1 MNKTDRNRQDK
12 QCLVLYY
19 LLGKDR
25 NGWRRTQTEVLKVM
39 DISKG
44 GLSQTVNYLLESKI
58 ISKATRGNRDV
69 LYDEGPRYG
78 MLSEQVSDIPNR
90 IVQGRSGATLEPG
103 IQPDVRPY
111 YDVHLSG
118 KKVIAEV
125 V

>member
-69 LYDEGPRYG
+69 LYDKGPRYG

-90 IVQGRSGATLEPG
+90 IVQGRSGATLDDERATG
-103 IQPDVRPY
+103 RSRCAVRLP
-111 YDVHLSG
+111 V
-118 KKVIAEV
+118 
-125 V
+125 